1 MKQWIVLSLCLVMC
15 IALVGCHTTDRQND
29 EAREVL
35 QRVLEKEQTFTSKTS
50 MVSDAITE
58 QTLDQYHFQTPAN
71 AYYAF
76 VPAQYAFVDMDND
89 HIDELVIFDA
99 KMTYYLV
106 LRYDNKK
113 VYGYHIGA
121 RSLVDLR
128 TDGSF
133 MTSSAAGINSIGT
146 MSFDGSEYQVMDKAV
161 SNDNIKEYF
170 IDSVKTDQETA
181 KKYFDDWDKNTT
193 PISWITIE

>member
-1 MKQWIVLSLCLVMC
+1 
-15 IALVGCHTTDRQND
+15 
-29 EAREVL
+29 
-35 QRVLEKEQTFTSKTS
+35 
-50 MVSDAITE
+50 
-58 QTLDQYHFQTPAN
+58 
-71 AYYAF
+71 
-76 VPAQYAFVDMDND
+76 MDND

>member
-1 MKQWIVLSLCLVMC
+1 MKKWIVIGLCFVMC
-15 IALVGCHTTDRQND
+15 VVFVSCNTAEKQTD
-29 EAREVL
+29 EVREVL

-58 QTLDQYHFQTPAN
+58 QTLDQYHFQTPAD

-89 HIDELVIFDA
+89 HIDELVILDA

-106 LRYDNKK
+106 LRYEGQT
-113 VYGYHIGA
+113 VYGYNIGA

-146 MSFDGSEYQVMDKAV
+146 MCFDGSECKVIDKVFA
-161 SNDNIKEYF
+161 NDNQQEYY
-170 IDSVKTDQETA
+170 IDGQTTDQETA
-181 KKYFDDWDKNTT
+181 KKYFDDWDKNTDR
-193 PISWITIE
+193 ISWIAII